1 MTMDLLTAFKAFIDK
16 KKAGTLSWLDGV
28 ELAEAVAVAI
38 LIASGRRPRPMGSDE
53 EYDDGSLEALMG
65 VIAEYCQLT
74 GTPMPVSAP
83 ASEDGVGA
91 GPLLPILIQLL
102 PVLIEWFKKKA

>member
-38 LIASGRRPRPMGSDE
+38 LIASGRRPRPMGAEEDE
-53 EYDDGSLEALMG
+53 EASMDALMG
-65 VIAEYCQLT
+65 AVAEYCELT
-74 GTPMPVSAP
+74 GTPMPVAG
-83 ASEDGVGA
+83 DGVGA
-91 GPLLPILIQLL
+91 RPLLPILIQLL

>member
-1 MTMDLLTAFKAFIDK
+1 MTLDLLTAFKAFIDK

-28 ELAEAVAVAI
+28 ELADAVAVAI
-38 LIASGRRPRPMGSDE
+38 LIASGRRPRPMGAGEDE
-53 EYDDGSLEALMG
+53 EDATDALLG
-65 VIAEYCQLT
+65 TIEEYCQLT
-74 GTPMPVSAP
+74 GTPMPVADS
-83 ASEDGVGA
+83 STEGFGA

>member
-38 LIASGRRPRPMGSDE
+38 LIASGRRPRPMGDIADDYGATDE
-53 EYDDGSLEALMG
+53 LLAAID
-65 VIAEYCQLT
+65 EYCQLT

-83 ASEDGVGA
+83 AGEDGVGA